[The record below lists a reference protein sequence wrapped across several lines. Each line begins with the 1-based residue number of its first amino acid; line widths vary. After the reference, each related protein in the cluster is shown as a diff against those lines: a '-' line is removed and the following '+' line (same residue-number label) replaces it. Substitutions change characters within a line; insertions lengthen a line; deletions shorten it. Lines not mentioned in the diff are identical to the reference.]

1 MNVNLI
7 PMAGEGKRFKD
18 EGYTIS
24 KPFIEIKGKPMIVRA
39 LECLPK
45 AEKNILIFR
54 KDVISQD
61 KLWKILNPIF
71 KKVELIG
78 IDYLT
83 DGQASTCLLAEDII
97 DDNDSITIGACD
109 IGVSFDTK
117 SFNKA
122 LENHQNLVW
131 IYKGNP
137 NARKNPQMYGWVET
151 FKNKEIIQV
160 HCKKPFSK
168 NLETDPIVSGI
179 FTFNKASNLFDGI
192 QKMHDNNDKVNG
204 EFYLDNVI
212 NHLKNP
218 SIIFEVN
225 QFYSWGTPIELK
237 QYLGQIK

>member
-18 EGYTIS
+18 EGYTVS
-24 KPFIEIKGKPMIVRA
+24 KPFIKINGKAMIVRA

-54 KDVISQD
+54 KDIISQD
-61 KLWKILNPIF
+61 MLWKMLNPIF

-83 DGQASTCLLAEDII
+83 DGQASTCLLATDII
-97 DDNDSITIGACD
+97 DDNDSITVGACD
-109 IGVSFDTK
+109 IGVSYDTK
-117 SFNKA
+117 SINKV
-122 LENHQNLVW
+122 LKNHQNLVW
-131 IYKGNP
+131 TYKGNP
-137 NARKNPQMYGWVET
+137 NAQKNPQMYGWVET
-151 FKNKEIIQV
+151 SKNKKIVQV

-179 FTFNKASNLFDGI
+179 FTFKKASNLFDGI
-192 QKMHDNNDKVNG
+192 QKMYDKNDKVNG
-204 EFYLDNVI
+204 EFYLDNVV
-212 NHLKNP
+212 NHIKQP

-225 QFYSWGTPIELK
+225 QFFSWGTPIELK
-237 QYLGQIK
+237 KYLS

>member
-1 MNVNLI
+1 MTVNLI

-18 EGYTIS
+18 EGYSVS
-24 KPFIEIKGKPMIVRA
+24 KPFIEINGKPMIVKA

-54 KDVISQD
+54 KDVISLD

-83 DGQASTCLLAEDII
+83 DGQASTCLLAADII
-97 DDNDSITIGACD
+97 DNNDSITVGACD
-109 IGVSFDTK
+109 IGVSYDTN

-131 IYKGNP
+131 TYKGNP
-137 NARKNPQMYGWVET
+137 NAQKNPHMYGWVEAL
-151 FKNKEIIQV
+151 KNKEIVQV
-160 HCKKPFSK
+160 HCKKPFSR
-168 NLETDPIVSGI
+168 NLERDPIVSGI
-179 FTFNKASNLFDGI
+179 FTFNKASYLFDGI
-192 QKMHDNNDKVNG
+192 QKMYDNNDKVNG

-218 SIIFEVN
+218 SINFEVN
-225 QFYSWGTPIELK
+225 QFYSWGTPSELK
-237 QYLGQIK
+237 QYLKFKK